1 MFSLSEKL
9 LEKINAVLKTCT
21 MQPALEVANSESAN
35 FAKCDNCK
43 ASCTAACKNS
53 CTSLFV

>member
-9 LEKINAVLKTCT
+9 LEKINAVLASCT
-21 MQPALEVANSESAN
+21 MKPALEVASSSHAD

-53 CTSLFV
+53 CASLF